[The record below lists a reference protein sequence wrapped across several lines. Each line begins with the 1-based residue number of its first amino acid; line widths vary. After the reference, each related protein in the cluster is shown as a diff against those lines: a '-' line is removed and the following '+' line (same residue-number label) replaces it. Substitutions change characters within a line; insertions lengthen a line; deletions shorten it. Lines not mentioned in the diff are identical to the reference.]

1 MQVTPQ
7 PVNVPAGTWKNEGP
21 PAGFGGEYARISG
34 LKYGCIL
41 IQASKA
47 EADLIAA
54 APALL
59 AALKKLL
66 PAYRNAVKL
75 HDPNHHD
82 ALTVDAHNAIVAA
95 QGGAA

>member
-1 MQVTPQ
+1 MSTQQ
-7 PVNVPAGTWKNEGP
+7 PGATNWSNQGH
-21 PAGFGGEYARISG
+21 PAGFGGEYAYISG
-34 LKYGCIL
+34 LKYGRIL
-41 IQASKA
+41 IQASQA

-59 AALKKLL
+59 AALEKLL

-75 HDPNHHD
+75 YDPNHDD
-82 ALTVDAHNAIVAA
+82 ALTFDAHNAICRA